1 MDSALL
7 LAFWAL
13 SISLALTPGADWAY
27 AIAAGLRERAIAPA
41 LSGMMLGYV
50 VITAVVAAGVGAL
63 VSSMPVAMTAITL
76 VGAAYLFY
84 LGVGVLRNPP
94 VPEAGEEAK
103 VSWSQWFVRGFGV
116 SGINP
121 KALLLFL
128 AILPQF
134 TSRVAH
140 WPIAGQIV
148 ALGAIHIVNCTL
160 VYTAV
165 SLSSSAVLKTR
176 PQIARLVSQTSGLV
190 MIVIAALLIVEQW
203 LQLQVA

>member
-27 AIAAGLRERAIAPA
+27 AIAAGLRERAIPPA
-41 LSGMMLGYV
+41 LGGMMLGYV
-50 VITAVVAAGVGAL
+50 VITAVVAAGVGSL
-63 VSSMPVAMTAITL
+63 VSSMPVGMTALTL
-76 VGAAYLFY
+76 VGAVYLFY

-94 VPEAGEEAK
+94 VPEAGEVAK

-116 SGINP
+116 SGLNP

-140 WPIAGQIV
+140 WPIAGQIA
-148 ALGAIHIVNCTL
+148 ALGAIHIVNCAT
-160 VYTAV
+160 VYAV
-165 SLSSSAVLKTR
+165 VSICSNTVLRTR
-176 PQIARLVSQTSGLV
+176 PQIARLVSRASGLA
-190 MIVIAALLIVEQW
+190 MIIIAALLIIEQW
-203 LQLQVA
+203 SQLSLA

>member
-1 MDSALL
+1 MDTGLL

-13 SISLALTPGADWAY
+13 SLSLALTPGADWAY
-27 AIAAGLRERAIAPA
+27 AIAAGLCERAIAPA

-50 VITAVVAAGVGAL
+50 AITAVVAAGVGAL
-63 VSSMPVAMTAITL
+63 VASIPTAMTALTL
-76 VGAAYLFY
+76 AGAAYLFH

-94 VPEAGEEAK
+94 VAEASDAATA
-103 VSWSQWFVRGFGV
+103 SWSQWFVRGFGV

-140 WPIAGQIV
+140 WPIAGQIA
-148 ALGAIHIVNCTL
+148 ALGAIHIVNCAS
-160 VYTAV
+160 VYTVV
-165 SLSSSAVLKTR
+165 SLCSRTVLRTR
-176 PQIARLVSQTSGLV
+176 PRTARLVSQASGLA
-190 MIVIAALLIVEQW
+190 MIIIAALLLIEQW
-203 LQLQVA
+203 ATLVT